1 MPIKDNISIVQQ
13 QLKQAAIQSGRT
25 PEDIRLIAVSKTKST
40 EMILQALAAGQ
51 IAFGENRVQEA
62 LGKIEALTEN
72 PLLEWHL
79 IGHLQKNKV
88 KFCPGK
94 FQWIHTLD
102 STELAEKLE
111 ARSAFAQ
118 KKINVLLQVN
128 LSREITK
135 SGLHDWEDILQ
146 VSETILSGKWLK
158 LRGLMTIPAPNIG
171 ETSTRKI
178 YEKLRVWRD
187 KLQQELDSAEIT
199 ELSMGMTADF
209 HWAIQEGATMIRVG
223 SAIFG
228 ERNEDMDCPTNM

>member
-40 EMILQALAAGQ
+40 ELILQALAAGQ

-72 PLLEWHL
+72 PLVEWHL

>member
-1 MPIKDNISIVQQ
+1 VPIKDNISIVQQ

-40 EMILQALAAGQ
+40 ELILQALAAGQ

-111 ARSAFAQ
+111 ARSAFAL

-158 LRGLMTIPAPNIG
+158 LRGLMTIPAPNMG
-171 ETSTRKI
+171 ETPTRKI

-228 ERNEDMDCPTNM
+228 ERNQDMDCPKNM